1 MYMKKKN
8 LILTGIL
15 ACMCITAGAA
25 GDNDEPKGK
34 PIVQVFTNFHSGFGS
49 DNNDR
54 GFDLDRS
61 YLGYEYSFG
70 NGIKIKGVMDIGK
83 SNDVDD
89 YQRIAYIKNAMI
101 SWKTGNLTLNGGL
114 ISTTQ
119 FGTQEK
125 FWGNR
130 YVMKS
135 FQDQY
140 KFGNSADMGISAA
153 YKFNDVVSADAI
165 VTNGEGYKK
174 EQIYD
179 GMMYGMGITVKP
191 VSGLTLRVYGG
202 INESKDKEGKD
213 IYNVA
218 TFAGYSNKAFSLG
231 CEYNMMKNAGNTK
244 NHDLQGV
251 SVYASAGLNKNTKVY
266 ARYDQLFSK
275 DDWNMAK
282 DEQAV
287 IAGAEFKLMKYI
299 KISPNFRFAN
309 PKDDA
314 KSNRYMAYISCYFGI

>member
-1 MYMKKKN
+1 MKKKK
-8 LILTGIL
+8 LILAGIMV
-15 ACMCITAGAA
+15 CMCMTVGAA
-25 GDNDEPKGK
+25 DEGEAKGM

-49 DNNDR
+49 HNDDR

-70 NGIKIKGVMDIGK
+70 KGIKIKGVMDIGK

-101 SWKTGNLTLNGGL
+101 SWKTGRLTLNGGL

-125 FWGNR
+125 FWGYR
-130 YVMKS
+130 YIMKS

-140 KFGNSADMGISAA
+140 KFGNSADMGISAT
-153 YKFNDVVSADAI
+153 YKFNDFISADAI

-179 GMMYGMGITVKP
+179 GMMYGLGISLTPVK
-191 VSGLTLRVYGG
+191 GLNLRVYGAM
-202 INESKDKEGKD
+202 NESEDKKGED
-213 IYNVA
+213 IYNIA
-218 TFAGYSNKAFSLG
+218 TFLGYKNDKFSIG
-231 CEYNMMKNAGNTK
+231 CEYNMMKNAK
-244 NHDLQGV
+244 NVKGQDLQGV
-251 SVYASAGLNKNTKVY
+251 SAYASAGINKNTKVF

-275 DDWNMAK
+275 DHWNKSK
-282 DEQAV
+282 DETA
-287 IAGAEFKLMKYI
+287 ITAGAEFILMKYI
-299 KISPNFRFAN
+299 KIAPNFRYAN
-309 PKDDA
+309 PKDDS
-314 KSNRYMAYISCYFGI
+314 KKDKYMAYISCYFGI